1 MDIKIVDIKEYKN
14 GTADMIVHYDEEAKK
29 LLIEAGIMS
38 ILEGYVEKKM
48 KRIKSRRLNED

>member
-14 GTADMIVHYDEEAKK
+14 GTADMIVHYDDEAKK

-48 KRIKSRRLNED
+48 QRITKRMRNEN

>member
-14 GTADMIVHYDEEAKK
+14 GTADLIIHYDEEAKK

-38 ILEGYVEKKM
+38 ILEGYVKKKM
-48 KRIKSRRLNED
+48 DRVSKRMKEL

>member
-14 GTADMIVHYDEEAKK
+14 GTADMIVHYDEEAKN

-38 ILEGYVEKKM
+38 ILEGYVEKRM
-48 KRIKSRRLNED
+48 NRIKSRRLNEK